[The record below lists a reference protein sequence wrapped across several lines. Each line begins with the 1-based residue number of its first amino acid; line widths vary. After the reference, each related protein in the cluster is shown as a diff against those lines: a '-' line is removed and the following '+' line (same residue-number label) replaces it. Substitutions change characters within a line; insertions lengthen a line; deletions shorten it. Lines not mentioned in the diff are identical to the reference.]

1 VAGNAIVSVRTP
13 ARKNHVR
20 KLRRGLNWLRLWS
33 SDGFVMDDNDAL
45 AGFVRG
51 ANIFSRAERHMIRRV
66 PVVWSLAVCST
77 MPLQVTQTL
86 IDIVIEHV
94 DFHVPCLICTTV
106 FKLSC
111 LYVVRKPFEEIFA
124 VVRRQNVLSR
134 STHKAL
140 WFQR

>member
-1 VAGNAIVSVRTP
+1 VI
-13 ARKNHVR
+13 
-20 KLRRGLNWLRLWS
+20 
-33 SDGFVMDDNDAL
+33 DDNDAL

-66 PVVWSLAVCST
+66 PVMWSLAVCST

-140 WFQR
+140 WFQRRIVECPFRSLLMYKNKSRARNRFVRLDVTGV